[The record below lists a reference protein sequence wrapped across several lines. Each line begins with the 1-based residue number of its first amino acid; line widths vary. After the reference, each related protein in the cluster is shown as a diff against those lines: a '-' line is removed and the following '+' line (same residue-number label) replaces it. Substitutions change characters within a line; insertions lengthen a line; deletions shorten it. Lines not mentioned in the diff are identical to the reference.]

1 MKPFNMGPAGK
12 FLEIRQGDRSIEDY
26 AEDFVGMPRQSATE
40 KTCLMVIFWGG
51 LADSFK
57 SMMPYWAPEV
67 SLEEYV
73 NLALHLSS
81 SAFRVESVPEPVP

>member
-26 AEDFVGMPRQSATE
+26 AKDFVGMARQSATE
-40 KTCLMVIFWGG
+40 KTCLMVIFWEG

-57 SMMPYWAPEV
+57 SMMTYWAPEV

-81 SAFRVESVPEPVP
+81 SAFRVESVPELVP